1 MSEDIELLPFN
12 PPKQLFEYT
21 GEIMHVYAKNLIAVN
36 IDLGF
41 ATWRRVPIKLR
52 YIFVPKE
59 NGQKFKEFL
68 TNEFSTNKKVLI
80 RGYGYHNDHY
90 EADLYSQN
98 EFKTRFYN
106 NMLLES
112 GIAIIE
118 PDVKN

>member
-1 MSEDIELLPFN
+1 MSDDNNFLPFN

-21 GEIMHVYAKNLIAVN
+21 GEIMYVYSKNLIAVN
-36 IDLGF
+36 VDLGF

-52 YIFVPKE
+52 DVFVPEE

-68 TNEFSTNKKVLI
+68 TNEFKTNNKVLI
-80 RGYGYHNDHY
+80 RGYSYNNDHY

-106 NMLLES
+106 NMILKA
-112 GIAIIE
+112 GIGII
-118 PDVKN
+118 DVNG